1 MKNLSYYSITAE
13 LYDVLVPRDIEG
25 ICNSVSRILARHT
38 ECREILDLGCGTG
51 RFTIALAKRGFRVMG
66 MDITPE
72 MLAVARTNAKSAG
85 VKVRLTTGDMRNFRL
100 AKRIGIIWARGSI
113 GDLIEMD
120 DVRKTFVNVESNLED
135 EGIFILDV
143 RDRSFYLQKFSDGSR
158 KEEKVFKHGNRVITF
173 NFSARLDKRTGIETM
188 EGEIGVDEGGSMRRY
203 EVNHALR
210 YYTRREV
217 TKLLKETGLKILQ
230 MNNGYELDSAK
241 KPQLVIVAQRE
252 SC

>member
-1 MKNLSYYSITAE
+1 MKTLSYYRITAD

-51 RFTIALAKRGFRVMG
+51 RFTVALAKKGVRVMG
-66 MDITPE
+66 MDITTE
-72 MLAVARTNAKSAG
+72 MLAVARTNAKNSG
-85 VKVRLTTGDMRNFRL
+85 VKVRFTKGDMRNFRL

-113 GDLIEMD
+113 GDLVEMD
-120 DVRKTFVNVESNLED
+120 DVRKTFVNIKSNLQG
-135 EGIFILDV
+135 EGVFIFDV
-143 RDRSFYLQKFSDGSR
+143 RDRSFYLQKFRDGVR
-158 KEEKVFKHGNRVITF
+158 KEEKVFKHGKRVITF
-173 NFSARLDKRTGIETM
+173 DFSARFDKRTGIERM

-217 TKLLKETGLKILQ
+217 TKFLKETGLKILEI
-230 MNNGYELDSAK
+230 NSGYELDSTK
-241 KPQLVIVAQRE
+241 KPQLVIVAKR
-252 SC
+252 